1 MIFVIYMAEDLGKLV
16 EEIRL
21 FATLTPPPLPPQKK
35 TRQRDLIAA
44 TGLVILLKLD

>member
-21 FATLTPPPLPPQKK
+21 FATPTPPPPPPPPPQKK
-35 TRQRDLIAA
+35 KKQGKGIW
-44 TGLVILLKLD
+44 